1 MKKLTE
7 YLKYD
12 KILSN
17 KTYQYIFEHLKNNI
31 FEYHFLD
38 HFLFREKDSSIIKNT
53 QPVDLFLLGSI
64 STGIQ
69 IELIFLYISDLNIR
83 FYYIPK
89 EEFNKL
95 VLSKE
100 NTVDYSFYK
109 TNDIYS
115 ELEIEEQI
123 ISGLEELEEY
133 YSNELLILQEKI
145 DFSKLL
151 N

>member
-38 HFLFREKDSSIIKNT
+38 HFLFREKDSLIIKNT
-53 QPVDLFLLGSI
+53 QPVDLFLLGSV

-69 IELIFLYISDLNIR
+69 IELIFLYISDLNIC

-100 NTVDYSFYK
+100 NTVNYSFYK

-145 DFSKLL
+145 NFSKLL

>member
-31 FEYHFLD
+31 SEYHFLD
-38 HFLFREKDSSIIKNT
+38 HFLFCEKDSLIIKNT

-69 IELIFLYISDLNIR
+69 IELIFLYISDLNIC

-95 VLSKE
+95 LLSKE
-100 NTVDYSFYK
+100 NPINYSFYK
-109 TNDIYS
+109 TNDIYN